1 MCLWWHFYAA
11 LSFILSAE
19 ATQTFSFFLSCCNL
33 WQHSH
38 FPLRL
43 TWGTVIF
50 PLSFILLSLATVS
63 FSPLFHSHA
72 FGNSVIPPPPLL
84 FSCLWQHSF
93 SPLSFLYLW
102 QHCHFSLLFFFILSS
117 VPTVSCPSS
126 ILSSMATLSFFR
138 SFANGNTVIF
148 PILFSQ
154 LMAMLLFSPVFHS
167 LTSGKMIIL
176 LCQSLPDTLPS

>member
-1 MCLWWHFYAA
+1 MEGKRGRCIDSDVGLCFGERLVGIAIAERRGSWIYFLAYGNTHF
-11 LSFILSAE
+11 LLFH
-19 ATQTFSFFLSCCNL
+19 SCTYGN
-33 WQHSH
+33 
-38 FPLRL
+38 
-43 TWGTVIF
+43 TVIF
-50 PLSFILLSLATVS
+50 PF
-63 FSPLFHSHA
+63 F
-72 FGNSVIPPPPLL
+72 
-84 FSCLWQHSF
+84 
-93 SPLSFLYLW
+93 
-102 QHCHFSLLFFFILSS
+102 FFFILSS